1 MGCLGVSHDFFKLP
15 REASGFCAMQGT
27 TGFLYLYVD
36 VYICI
41 LLACFQLGGGWR
53 QKMKNNHTRVSHLKA
68 YFSTS
73 LPKSLFFC
81 LFPIGY
87 SFHTVCWEK
96 EKVVVEF

>member
-1 MGCLGVSHDFFKLP
+1 
-15 REASGFCAMQGT
+15 MQGT

-73 LPKSLFFC
+73 LPKSHFFAFS
-81 LFPIGY
+81 LLDIPFTQFGGR
-87 SFHTVCWEK
+87 K
-96 EKVVVEF
+96 RKVVVEF